1 MHKKSYAVLGILAI
15 ILFFIIGVRFGQRV
29 EKTNKAILYRSSI
42 TPTRALSPTV
52 PLLFENYTHASCGA
66 QFLYPNTVRKIS
78 ESSTSAQFQENS
90 ALAIKLDCTKP
101 IDLLQELNN
110 SRASTE
116 EIQIAG
122 KTIKD
127 YHIKDKSTDAYYFQL
142 LNSRNGKTI
151 SFMVL
156 KSLLPLFQKSLEL
169 IP

>member
-15 ILFFIIGVRFGQRV
+15 ILFFILGVRFGQRV
-29 EKTNKAILYRSSI
+29 EKTNKTLSYQSVL
-42 TPTRALSPTV
+42 TPTRSLSPTV
-52 PLLFENYTHASCGA
+52 PLLFESYTHASCGA
-66 QFLYPNTVRKIS
+66 QFLYPNTVQKIS
-78 ESSTSAQFQENS
+78 ESSTSAQFLENS
-90 ALAIKLDCTKP
+90 VLAIKLDCTKP
-101 IDLLQELNN
+101 MNLLQELNN

-127 YHIKDKSTDAYYFQL
+127 YHIRDKTTDAYYFQL

-169 IP
+169 LP